1 MLINKDNLE
10 KDEINSR
17 VHKVRAVI
25 QDSNGKIYV
34 TNMDNSYN
42 LPGGRVE
49 AKEDGKMALVRELR
63 EELGILVF
71 DKEIK
76 YIGEFTFWHRG
87 FPKDKDTV
95 NRENKIDL
103 FWLTNT
109 KEVLEERVQLT
120 NYEKHYHFHLMKC
133 SIDEIDELLQSS
145 SPNFYKRF
153 TDVELSTLLEAFLKY
168 KGEDNYFR

>member
-1 MLINKDNLE
+1 MRDGSADGHDLHDL
-10 KDEINSR
+10 
-17 VHKVRAVI
+17 
-25 QDSNGKIYV
+25 QDGV
-34 TNMDNSYN
+34 GVGDV
-42 LPGGRVE
+42 LVVGWGGTYGHLYSV
-49 AKEDGKMALVRELR
+49 VRELR
-63 EELGILVF
+63 EELGIQVF

-76 YIGEFTFWHRG
+76 YIGEFIFWHRG

-153 TDVELSTLLEAFLKY
+153 TDVELSTLLEAFLRY
-168 KGEDNYFR
+168 KGEDNYVR